1 MMKEFFEKVSAGIK
15 ANQDTL
21 VKTGAGIVGAVVGY
35 LVTGLIIDSQN
46 PELIEDLDEEDE
58 LLDESDEDEDP
69 E

>member
-1 MMKEFFEKVSAGIK
+1 MNEFFEKVLAGIK

-46 PELIEDLDEEDE
+46 PELIEDLEDEED
-58 LLDESDEDEDP
+58 LLDEGDEDEEDA